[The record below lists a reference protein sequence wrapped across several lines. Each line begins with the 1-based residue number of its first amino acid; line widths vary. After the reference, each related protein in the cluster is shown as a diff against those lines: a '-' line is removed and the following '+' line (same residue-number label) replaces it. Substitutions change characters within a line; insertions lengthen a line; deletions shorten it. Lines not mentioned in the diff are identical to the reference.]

1 MNEEIKKGLL
11 GIVVDETT
19 ISQVVPEL
27 SALTYRGYKVQDLCD
42 KCDFEEVAY
51 LVLHGELP
59 SKKQLNQFIKKE
71 RSERKL
77 SKRII
82 QDIQKMP
89 RDAHPMDVVR
99 TCVSLMSLEDKD
111 TRSNSP
117 EANMRKAM
125 RIFAKTPTAVAAFF
139 RARKGKKIISPSKKL
154 SFSENFFKMM
164 FNKIPDKEIVR
175 AFDISL
181 ILYAEHSFNV
191 STFTARTI
199 TSSLSDL
206 HGAITGAIA
215 SLKGPLHGGAN
226 EAVMHMMREIGK
238 PEKAKAWIENAL
250 SKKKVV
256 MGFGHRV
263 YRTGDSRVPTMK
275 HYLFKVAKLIKKEK
289 YTKIYE
295 ILEKVM
301 IERKNIHPNVDF
313 PCGPTYYMMGIDIDF
328 YTPIFVMSRI
338 TGWSAHIM
346 EQHTSNKLIR
356 PLSKYKGKEVR
367 EVMLLNQ
374 R

>member
-19 ISQVVPEL
+19 VSHVVPEL

-59 SKKQLNQFIKKE
+59 SKAQLKKFIKEE
-71 RSERKL
+71 RSSRKL
-77 SKRII
+77 SKSII
-82 QDIQKMP
+82 KNIQQMP
-89 RDAHPMDVVR
+89 KNSHPMDVIR

-111 TRSNSP
+111 TKDNSP
-117 EANMRKAM
+117 KANMRKAL
-125 RIFAKTPTAVAAFF
+125 RIFSQTPTAVAAYF
-139 RARKGKKIISPSKKL
+139 RARKGKKIIAPNMKL

-164 FNKIPDKEIVR
+164 FNKVPDKEIVR

-226 EAVMHMMREIGK
+226 EAVMHMMKSIGK
-238 PEKAKAWIENAL
+238 PEKAKKWIENAL
-250 SKKKVV
+250 DKKKVV

-275 HYLFKVAKLIKKEK
+275 HYMFKVAKLLKKEK
-289 YTKIYE
+289 YTKMYE
-295 ILEKVM
+295 TLERVM
-301 IERKNIHPNVDF
+301 LDKKNIHPNVDF

-346 EQHTSNKLIR
+346 EQHASNKLIR
-356 PLSKYKGKEVR
+356 PLSKYRGAEVR